1 MLIIEF
7 CFFRFAC
14 YVADNEV
21 AMTYFSH
28 DNHFLLVASRTNPG
42 LSQLCLYEA
51 NKGQKSPKE
60 EGATAGPSNG
70 KQETKDGK
78 SRAKGDKAPP
88 KTENKVKGNGGTA
101 KKEQKAANGSGSG
114 EDLGPSLEKQY
125 LDLLAN
131 EKNIYGQPQKMS
143 VAEKK

>member
-1 MLIIEF
+1 MLIIL
-7 CFFRFAC
+7 FFRFAS

-51 NKGQKSPKE
+51 SKGQKSLKE

-78 SRAKGDKAPP
+78 ARAKGDKAPP
-88 KTENKVKGNGGTA
+88 KTESKFKGNGDTA
-101 KKEQKAANGSGSG
+101 KRDKKNANGTDAK

-131 EKNIYGQPQKMS
+131 ETNIYGQPQKMG